1 MPATQITTILLND
14 IYVCA
19 KVPKIGLFLPR
30 ASTVEGF
37 PSDDVI
43 AAAVTVKCKKVVN
56 STKLCQNDVLRPFPC
71 QGDLKSA
78 FLCHGCVKS
87 GQFNLFWLTALPVDR
102 QRHICRR
109 ADRVSCGYALTDI
122 LLRD

>member
-30 ASTVEGF
+30 ASTVEVF
-37 PSDDVI
+37 PSDADI
-43 AAAVTVKCKKVVN
+43 AGAVTVDGVTV
-56 STKLCQNDVLRPFPC
+56 TEFHR
-71 QGDLKSA
+71 GYT
-78 FLCHGCVKS
+78 
-87 GQFNLFWLTALPVDR
+87 LTTV
-102 QRHICRR
+102 
-109 ADRVSCGYALTDI
+109 